1 MKAKLMAALMAMM
14 TVLGATA
21 ARYEVTGTVVDDENN
36 PVECATVVALG
47 QSEQHGG
54 TVTDENGQFA
64 INVGEGERVVKFSF
78 VGMETVERK
87 LNVTSNMNIG
97 EVKMNTSVTLL
108 EGVTVTGQLIRR
120 EADRFVMQVEDQ
132 PMTKGKNCE
141 ELLKKAPGVWVSS
154 DNSISINGKKGT
166 KVYINDREQVMS
178 DEQLLQMLRA
188 MSAED
193 VSKLEIVPQAGVEY
207 SADSFGGV
215 IKITTKRRRAD
226 GVMGA
231 VRSSFNIGKGDLN
244 LNPSFNVN
252 AKFNRLTLSASS
264 WYFHNFRN
272 YFKPNE
278 VTEYTELERVITSDS
293 KIDAARSKAYGGQ
306 LGAVYDIDEVNTIG
320 AEVQYY
326 GSYQPTYL
334 TTNSTMTSDAGSY
347 LTNSVYDQLSRRN
360 NVSTRL
366 NYIHKL
372 DSLDSKI
379 KVLASYT
386 NNYNT
391 GFDDNHSSI
400 NAYGVQLDSIF
411 RHQTKAVYNVFNLGS
426 DLEKMFNQK
435 WRLSAGVKYTY
446 NDMKNHAYYDYEKNG
461 AWIPSEGYNFDIN
474 YTENIAAAYVAVN
487 YSASRW
493 QAKLGLRGE
502 YTAVDGTS
510 GVDKNYFD
518 LFPSANINYLLNEKG
533 TYTVSLGY
541 NRYISRPSFWEMSP
555 MRLQISDYSFQ
566 TGNPL
571 LRPSYSDALNLN
583 FLLASRY
590 SFTVGFTSVSDEI
603 FQQVIIDP
611 TDDRYMLLKHLNDG
625 NSKTLTLTAY
635 LPIRIA
641 DWLNVNLSPTYMMRH
656 EHQFV
661 TGETSNRHMFQANGS
676 ISGQLPRGFYYEV
689 SAWGQG
695 RMRFGNVGISSMV
708 SMNAELKKTF
718 GDKWTVSVHMSG
730 LQLKKQI
737 ISGYG
742 ENYARR
748 YDVRTYPTF
757 GVSLSYNFN
766 SGKQFRARQVE
777 SNEDSS
783 RLSGGR

>member
-87 LNVTSNMNIG
+87 RNVTSNMNIG
-97 EVKMNTSVTLL
+97 EVKMNTSATLL

-132 PMTKGKNCE
+132 PMTRGKNCE

-215 IKITTKRRRAD
+215 IKINTKRRRAD
-226 GVMGA
+226 GVKGA
-231 VRSSFNIGKGDLN
+231 VRSSFNIRKSELN

-391 GFDDNHSSI
+391 GFDDNLSSI
-400 NAYGVQLDSIF
+400 NA
-411 RHQTKAVYNVFNLGS
+411 
-426 DLEKMFNQK
+426 
-435 WRLSAGVKYTY
+435 
-446 NDMKNHAYYDYEKNG
+446 
-461 AWIPSEGYNFDIN
+461 
-474 YTENIAAAYVAVN
+474 
-487 YSASRW
+487 
-493 QAKLGLRGE
+493 
-502 YTAVDGTS
+502 
-510 GVDKNYFD
+510 
-518 LFPSANINYLLNEKG
+518 
-533 TYTVSLGY
+533 
-541 NRYISRPSFWEMSP
+541 
-555 MRLQISDYSFQ
+555 
-566 TGNPL
+566 
-571 LRPSYSDALNLN
+571 
-583 FLLASRY
+583 
-590 SFTVGFTSVSDEI
+590 
-603 FQQVIIDP
+603 
-611 TDDRYMLLKHLNDG
+611 
-625 NSKTLTLTAY
+625 
-635 LPIRIA
+635 
-641 DWLNVNLSPTYMMRH
+641 
-656 EHQFV
+656 
-661 TGETSNRHMFQANGS
+661 
-676 ISGQLPRGFYYEV
+676 
-689 SAWGQG
+689 
-695 RMRFGNVGISSMV
+695 
-708 SMNAELKKTF
+708 
-718 GDKWTVSVHMSG
+718 
-730 LQLKKQI
+730 
-737 ISGYG
+737 
-742 ENYARR
+742 
-748 YDVRTYPTF
+748 
-757 GVSLSYNFN
+757 
-766 SGKQFRARQVE
+766 
-777 SNEDSS
+777 
-783 RLSGGR
+783 